1 MPGPGG
7 ESAASMGGH
16 GHMRV
21 SRADRER
28 TVDVL
33 KAAFVHERLTEDE
46 LDDRVGRALAA
57 RTYADLDALTADIPA
72 EPDQAPSPGSVAA
85 PVRRPGS
92 LSGSPARNRSAVRAV
107 KIGASGVAA
116 VTVGISVA
124 VGVLVNPAVAV
135 VVAVFFLF
143 LGAVAAGLVGSVIA
157 AAVKL
162 ESRQRSRSRGNT
174 PPPPRA
180 AVRHEQSGVPAGA
193 HGRAATTWQR
203 SGAGGGTTGMTHPDN
218 TASTAGQACRDVSGR
233 IPAAIT

>member
-7 ESAASMGGH
+7 ESAASVSGH

-33 KAAFVHERLTEDE
+33 KVAFVHERLTEDE

-72 EPDQAPSPGSVAA
+72 GPDLAPLPGSVAA
-85 PVRRPGS
+85 PVRRP
-92 LSGSPARNRSAVRAV
+92 GSPARNRSAVRAV

-116 VTVGISVA
+116 ISVGISVP

-174 PPPPRA
+174 PPRP
-180 AVRHEQSGVPAGA
+180 
-193 HGRAATTWQR
+193 R
-203 SGAGGGTTGMTHPDN
+203 SGTSSQAYRRPP
-218 TASTAGQACRDVSGR
+218 TAARRRRGSDPALAAGQPG
-233 IPAAIT
+233 

>member
-1 MPGPGG
+1 VPGLGG
-7 ESAASMGGH
+7 ESAASMDGH

-72 EPDQAPSPGSVAA
+72 GPDQAPSPGSVAA

-92 LSGSPARNRSAVRAV
+92 PARNRPAVRAV

-116 VTVGISVA
+116 VTVAVSVT
-124 VGVLVNPAVAV
+124 VGVLANPAAAV
-135 VVAVFFLF
+135 FVAVFFVF
-143 LGAVAAGLVGSVIA
+143 LAAVAAGLVGTVIA

-162 ESRQRSRSRGNT
+162 ESRQRNHSRGNT
-174 PPPPRA
+174 LRRPRSGTSSQADRPPPTA
-180 AVRHEQSGVPAGA
+180 ALRRRCS
-193 HGRAATTWQR
+193 
-203 SGAGGGTTGMTHPDN
+203 D
-218 TASTAGQACRDVSGR
+218 TALAAGQPG
-233 IPAAIT
+233 

>member
-1 MPGPGG
+1 
-7 ESAASMGGH
+7 
-16 GHMRV
+16 MRV

-33 KAAFVHERLTEDE
+33 KVAFVYERLTVDE

-57 RTYADLDALTADIPA
+57 RTYSDLAALTADIPA
-72 EPDQAPSPGSVAA
+72 GPDLAPSPGSVAA

-92 LSGSPARNRSAVRAV
+92 PARNRSAVTAV
-107 KIGASGVAA
+107 KIGASVVAA
-116 VTVGISVA
+116 VTAAVSVP
-124 VGVLVNPAVAV
+124 VGVLDNPGVAV

-174 PPPPRA
+174 PPRP
-180 AVRHEQSGVPAGA
+180 
-193 HGRAATTWQR
+193 R
-203 SGAGGGTTGMTHPDN
+203 SGTSSQAHRRAP
-218 TASTAGQACRDVSGR
+218 TAARRRRGSGAALAAGQPG
-233 IPAAIT
+233 

>member
-1 MPGPGG
+1 
-7 ESAASMGGH
+7 MGGQ

-33 KAAFVHERLTEDE
+33 KVAFVHERLTEDE

-72 EPDQAPSPGSVAA
+72 GPDLAPSPGSVAA

-135 VVAVFFLF
+135 FVAVFFLF

-174 PPPPRA
+174 PPRP
-180 AVRHEQSGVPAGA
+180 
-193 HGRAATTWQR
+193 R
-203 SGAGGGTTGMTHPDN
+203 SGTSSQAHQRPP
-218 TASTAGQACRDVSGR
+218 TAARRRRGSDPALAAGQPG
-233 IPAAIT
+233 